1 MLIRRMH
8 QGNARIER
16 TFQRID
22 QLHARRTMIGGV
34 PPPIVFAAIRLQN
47 WSGSLRLILSWIGC
61 VLEPAIFILTLL
73 VADNVFFSLALG
85 TRRNLILLAVVLY
98 VSSAAFVRAAK
109 LIFRQGTSESKFYA
123 LDYWHSIAVFVVGV
137 VLLSLGSTRSVL
149 VAGLILTCCIR
160 SIVRPNT
167 WLVQLAVKSSI
178 VYFFATRLEDLSS
191 VLNWFDSGYSASV
204 STLIA
209 SYRKTAADFSP
220 GILGWNSVLLIFCL
234 LLFARHFVQFW
245 RLALIGGAIVVV
257 AVCST
262 VVFVS
267 PIFDLWFVV
276 CTTAI
281 WCGALLGTLILINL
295 NRRCVLPTDQ
305 VFYNWAFYKPIH
317 RNSFAYR
324 CVLLV
329 LGSTLGASL
338 TNFDTYLQPHVAKIA
353 IHNRGGLDWK
363 RATFKE
369 SSGGMFGELP
379 FALERSGYKLKLL
392 DEDDISTDM
401 LLDQQ
406 VLLLINSS
414 KTWKADEMAAIHG
427 FVDRG
432 GTLLV
437 LGDHTNVF
445 GLQDSFNQLL
455 DPYGIEFQ
463 FDSAYYLRKG
473 WRGCITTSS
482 GIMEGPWE
490 EHLPGIAIGASLK
503 LSKGARSLVTGR
515 YAFSDRGY
523 EENVVGSFLGNYAY
537 DPGERAGEL
546 CLVATT
552 TSGRGRV
559 VVFGDTST
567 FQGGVN
573 VQLEKVILPL
583 METICRPPGFFERS
597 AGKTLAAVLAIGA
610 MILLVVY
617 PQLSGLSL
625 IAPMFI
631 TMVAAQFLMPSQS
644 LKDHVSDDSVLIAKC
659 NVLEIGHSDISLNA
673 IWPLY
678 SLISKSGLRYYDLD
692 RWDHE
697 IVKQARAIAFVA
709 PTKRIEGSQLDELL
723 NYEEAGGIV
732 LVSAGYDHF
741 PAIQALLDRHRLALK
756 NEPIGTA
763 TYLPGDTP
771 ENRRYP
777 RLYDAWPIT
786 SSNETKI
793 EERGDVEI
801 LLGYGGE
808 ACIVFCPRGQGGLL
822 LISDSRFFSTRN
834 IENFPHFEWEGNVQ
848 FVRQLFIEKLKT
860 QPDLIKDY
868 FPSPPQADE

>member
-1 MLIRRMH
+1 MTISSKLVSFSATAVFLAALLFAENVLVPSSLESRRVAITL
-8 QGNARIER
+8 GLCIYGIVTTILSSLSVRIEHD
-16 TFQRID
+16 T
-22 QLHARRTMIGGV
+22 G
-34 PPPIVFAAIRLQN
+34 
-47 WSGSLRLILSWIGC
+47 LRLDFRHICWVGIR
-61 VLEPAIFILTLL
+61 
-73 VADNVFFSLALG
+73 VAVLALG
-85 TRRNLILLAVVLY
+85 VATILLG
-98 VSSAAFVRAAK
+98 SS
-109 LIFRQGTSESKFYA
+109 
-123 LDYWHSIAVFVVGV
+123 
-137 VLLSLGSTRSVL
+137 RSVL
-149 VAGLILTCCIR
+149 VAGLIISFALLGYGNQR
-160 SIVRPNT
+160 GEYLALLVRAT
-167 WLVQLAVKSSI
+167 I
-178 VYFFATRLEDLSS
+178 VYFVLTRLPELISIDEWLGKSLFAFTVSSS
-191 VLNWFDSGYSASV
+191 VSAYHE
-204 STLIA
+204 T
-209 SYRKTAADFSP
+209 TAQFSA
-220 GILGWNSVLLIFCL
+220 GVLGWN
-234 LLFARHFVQFW
+234 
-245 RLALIGGAIVVV
+245 
-257 AVCST
+257 
-262 VVFVS
+262 
-267 PIFDLWFVV
+267 
-276 CTTAI
+276 
-281 WCGALLGTLILINL
+281 TLILIVALLLVAITRVAWQRLVVIACTATGLPIAAMMFLSPQKFDLTFVNL
-295 NRRCVLPTDQ
+295 TSLIWLGFVMTPAVFIGYNTKSATTIEPTFSSRKRRSLMMPSSIG
-305 VFYNWAFYKPIH
+305 VFPVAG
-317 RNSFAYR
+317 
-324 CVLLV
+324 LV
-329 LGSTLGASL
+329 LGAAF
-338 TNFDTYLQPHVAKIA
+338 TNWDTYLQPHSARIA

-363 RATFKE
+363 RSTFEK

-379 FALERSGYKLKLL
+379 FALDRSGHKLKLL
-392 DEDDISTDM
+392 DEDDISADM

-445 GLQDSFNQLL
+445 GLQESFNQLL

-490 EHLPGIAIGASLK
+490 EHLPGIGIGASLK

-537 DPGERAGEL
+537 VPGERAGEL

-552 TSGRGRV
+552 ASGRGRV

-573 VQLEKVILPL
+573 VQLQKVILPL

-597 AGKTLAAVLAIGA
+597 AGKTFAAVLAIGA

-617 PQLSGLSL
+617 PQLSGLSF

-631 TMVAAQFLMPSQS
+631 TMVAAQFLMPSHS
-644 LKDHVSDDSVLIAKC
+644 LKDHVSADSVLIAKC

-709 PTKRIEGSQLDELL
+709 PTKRIEGTQLEELL
-723 NYEEAGGIV
+723 DYEEAGGIV
-732 LVSAGYDHF
+732 LVSAGYDHY
-741 PAIQALLDRHRLALK
+741 PAVKSLLDRHRLALK

-793 EERGDVEI
+793 EERDDVEI

-848 FVRQLFIEKLKT
+848 FVRQLFIEKLRT